1 MLVLLVAACHD
12 GSSPQPTE
20 HKSQLES
27 ILARGELRVG
37 TRYSDTTYY
46 EAADGPA
53 GLDYELAAMFADY
66 LGVKLKIEPSY
77 SLSDLFPK
85 LENGQY
91 DLLAAGLTVTPERQA
106 HFRFAPA
113 YQDVS
118 MKLVF
123 KRGHRRPRD
132 FDDLSD
138 GSLMVMAYSA
148 HAERLAEAAKTHP
161 GLKWTETSD
170 MDADELLQQ
179 VLAGKLDYTIADSN
193 NLALNRRFYPD
204 LMVGFTV
211 QQEQP
216 VAWAFQ
222 KTNDDSL
229 YAALIEFFGEM
240 NQTGVIARL
249 EEKYY
254 GHVRTFDYVDTRSFM
269 RAVDRKLPRY
279 QSYFEK
285 YAGSFDWRLL
295 AAMSYQESHWNPY
308 ATSMTGVRGLM
319 MLTLD
324 TSDLLGV
331 SNRLDPAQSI
341 RGGANYLHQLF
352 DRMPDSIPPDERIWF
367 ALAAYNVGEGH
378 VLDARRITQDRGG
391 DPNSWADV
399 KENLPLLRKKA
410 WYSKTRHGYAR
421 GDEPVKYVDNIRR
434 YYETLVWLQSQ
445 QLAGSP
451 ELKVD
456 DDDSDKST
464 DDPNDSDKDNQ
475 GDDLDNSSSDNTD
488 TKASSSER

>member
-1 MLVLLVAACHD
+1 MSKITPKWRGFWPALVLLLAACQD
-12 GSSPQPTE
+12 GGNPPAPE
-20 HKSQLES
+20 HSSQLES
-27 ILARGELRVG
+27 ILERGELRVG
-37 TRYSDTTYY
+37 TRYSDTTYF

-85 LENGQY
+85 LEKGQY
-91 DLLAAGLTVTPERQA
+91 DLLAAGLSVTPERRA

-113 YQDVS
+113 YQAVS
-118 MKLVF
+118 QKLVY

-132 FDDLSD
+132 FDDLAD

-148 HAERLAEAAKTHP
+148 HAERLAQVAKTHP
-161 GLKWTETSD
+161 DLKWTETSD

-179 VLAGKLDYTIADSN
+179 VLAGHLDYTVADSN

-211 QQEQP
+211 SDEQP

-222 KTNDDSL
+222 KNNDDSL

-240 NQTGVIARL
+240 SQTGVIARL

-279 QSYFEK
+279 QANFEK
-285 YAGSFDWRLL
+285 YAGDFDWRLL
-295 AAMSYQESHWNPY
+295 AAMSYQESHWNPS
-308 ATSMTGVRGLM
+308 ATSVTGVRGLM

-324 TSDLLGV
+324 TADLLGIN
-331 SNRLDPAQSI
+331 NRLDPAQSI

-352 DRMPDSIPPDERIWF
+352 DRMPESIPPDERVWF

-378 VLDARRITQDRGG
+378 VLDARRITEKRGG
-391 DPNSWADV
+391 DPNSWVDV

-410 WYSKTRHGYAR
+410 WYSQTRHGYAR

-434 YYETLVWLQSQ
+434 YYETLVWLQGQ
-445 QLAGSP
+445 QVANTDND
-451 ELKVD
+451 EAKAD
-456 DDDSDKST
+456 DADDDSDQ
-464 DDPNDSDKDNQ
+464 DPNDSVNENVTPKD
-475 GDDLDNSSSDNTD
+475 
-488 TKASSSER
+488 